1 MRIISGTHK
10 GRSIIAPN
18 NLPTRPTTDFA
29 KEGLFNILQSR
40 LDKDYDELDI
50 LDLFC
55 GTGNISYE
63 FASRGAKSL
72 TCVEVDFK
80 CYEFIKKTIAT
91 FNFSNCKVVRNDV
104 FLFLKICK
112 IKFDLIF
119 ADPPYELP
127 QIDRIHKMVFEKQLL
142 QNGGLLIIEHGVK
155 TNLSKL
161 PYFVEKRSY
170 GNVNFSIF
178 ELKESPAAWKK

>member
-1 MRIISGTHK
+1 MRIISGSLK
-10 GRSIIAPN
+10 GRSIVAPN

-40 LDKDYDELDI
+40 LDQDYEELDV

-55 GTGNISYE
+55 GTGNITYE
-63 FASRGAKSL
+63 FASRGCRQI

-80 CYEFIKKTIAT
+80 CYEFIKKTLAN
-91 FNFSNCKVVRNDV
+91 FNFKNCKVVRNDV

-119 ADPPYELP
+119 ADPPYELLN
-127 QIDRIHKMVFEKQLL
+127 IDKIHTMVFEKQLL
-142 QNGGLLIIEHGVK
+142 KPGGILIIEHGVK
-155 TNLSKL
+155 TNLGKL
-161 PYFVEKRSY
+161 PHFVEKRSY

-178 ELKESPAAWKK
+178 ELKETPSA

>member
-1 MRIISGTHK
+1 LRIISGSLK
-10 GRSIIAPN
+10 GRSIFAPS

-40 LDKDYDELDI
+40 LDKEYEEMSV

-63 FASRGAKSL
+63 FASRGVKQL

-80 CYEFIKKTIAT
+80 CYEFIKKTIA
-91 FNFSNCKVVRNDV
+91 NFKLQNCKVVRNDV

-127 QIDRIHKMVFEKQLL
+127 NIDKIHSQVFENKLL
-142 QNGGLLIIEHGVK
+142 EPGGILIIEHGAK
-155 TNLSKL
+155 TNLSSL
-161 PYFVEKRSY
+161 PHFIEKRSY

-178 ELKESPAAWKK
+178 ELKATHA

>member
-1 MRIISGTHK
+1 VRIISGSLK
-10 GRSIIAPN
+10 GRSIIAPS

-29 KEGLFNILQSR
+29 KEGLFNMLQSR
-40 LDKDYDELDI
+40 LDKDYSELAI

-63 FASRGAKSL
+63 FASRGCKAL

-80 CYEFIKKTIAT
+80 CFEFIRKTMTA
-91 FNFSNCKVVRNDV
+91 FALPGVKVVRNDV

-112 IKFDLIF
+112 IKFDIIF
-119 ADPPYELP
+119 ADPPYEMP
-127 QIDRIHKMVFEKQLL
+127 NIEKIHQQVFERQLL
-142 QNGGLLIIEHGVK
+142 KSGGMLIIEHGVK
-155 TNLSKL
+155 TNLGKL
-161 PYFVEKRSY
+161 PHFVEKRSY

-178 ELKESPAAWKK
+178 ELKDSPSEWKK

>member
-1 MRIISGTHK
+1 MK
-10 GRSIIAPN
+10 GRSIVAPS

-29 KEGLFNILQSR
+29 KEGLFNILHSR
-40 LDKDYDELDI
+40 LDKDYDELAI

-63 FASRGAKSL
+63 FASRGCTQL
-72 TCVEVDFK
+72 TCVEIDFR
-80 CYEFIKKTIAT
+80 CFEFIRKTMAAFELKGT
-91 FNFSNCKVVRNDV
+91 KVIRNDV

-127 QIDRIHKMVFEKQLL
+127 NIEQIHSKVFERNLL
-142 QNGGLLIIEHGVK
+142 NPGGLLIIEHGVK
-155 TNLSKL
+155 TNLSRL

-178 ELKESPAAWKK
+178 EWKENSQA

>member
-1 MRIISGTHK
+1 V
-10 GRSIIAPN
+10 APN

-40 LDKDYDELDI
+40 LDKTYEEMDV
-50 LDLFC
+50 LDLFA
-55 GTGNISYE
+55 GTGNITYE
-63 FASRGAKSL
+63 FASRGCRQVTS
-72 TCVEVDFK
+72 VEVDFK
-80 CYEFIKKTIAT
+80 CYEFIKKTLAA
-91 FNFSNCKVVRNDV
+91 FDLSSCKIVRNDV

-112 IKFDLIF
+112 VKYDLIF

-127 QIDRIHKMVFEKQLL
+127 NIDKIHAMVFEKGLL
-142 QNGGLLIIEHGVK
+142 KPGGILIIEHGPK

-161 PYFVEKRSY
+161 SCFIEKRSY

-178 ELKESPAAWKK
+178 EFKQVVPS

>member
-1 MRIISGTHK
+1 MRIISGSLK
-10 GRSIIAPN
+10 GRSIVAPG

-40 LDKDYDELDI
+40 LDKDYPDMNI

-63 FASRGAKSL
+63 FASRGCKQL

-80 CYEFIKKTIAT
+80 CYEFIKKTME
-91 FNFSNCKVVRNDV
+91 NFKIENCKVIRNDV

-112 IKFDLIF
+112 LKFDLIF
-119 ADPPYELP
+119 ADPPYELLN
-127 QIDRIHKMVFEKQLL
+127 IDKIHTQVFEKKLL
-142 QNGGLLIIEHGVK
+142 EPGGLLIIEHGVR

-161 PYFVEKRSY
+161 PYFIEKRSY

-178 ELKESPAAWKK
+178 EFKENHSI

>member
-1 MRIISGTHK
+1 MRIISGKHK
-10 GRSIIAPN
+10 GRKINPPK
-18 NLPTRPTTDFA
+18 NLPVRPTTDMS
-29 KEGLFNILQSR
+29 KEALFNILNNHFNFH
-40 LDKDYDELDI
+40 ELKI
-50 LDLFC
+50 LELFA
-55 GTGNISYE
+55 GTGSISYE

-80 CYEFIKKTIAT
+80 CYEFIKKTIAA

-142 QNGGLLIIEHGVK
+142 QTGGILIIEHGVK

-178 ELKESPAAWKK
+178 ELKETPLA

>member
-1 MRIISGTHK
+1 MRIISGTLK
-10 GRSIIAPN
+10 GRSIVAPN

-63 FASRGAKSL
+63 FASRGAKHI
-72 TCVEVDFK
+72 TCIEVDFK
-80 CYEFIKKTIAT
+80 CYEFIKKTMAQ

-127 QIDRIHKMVFEKQLL
+127 DIEKIYRMVMDKGLL
-142 QNGGLLIIEHGVK
+142 KPGGILIIEHGLK

-161 PYFVEKRSY
+161 PHFIEKRSY

-178 ELKESPAAWKK
+178 ELKETSAL

>member
-1 MRIISGTHK
+1 MRIISGNLK
-10 GRSIIAPN
+10 GRNIIAPA
-18 NLPTRPTTDFA
+18 NLPVRPTTDFA
-29 KEGLFNILQSR
+29 KEGLFNMLQSK
-40 LDKDYDELDI
+40 LEKEYEDMQI

-55 GTGNISYE
+55 GTGNITYE
-63 FASRGAKSL
+63 FASRGCSRI

-80 CYEFIKKTIAT
+80 CYEFIRNTLKK
-91 FNFSNCKVVRNDV
+91 FELNDCKVVRNDV

-119 ADPPYELP
+119 ADPPYELKNIS
-127 QIDRIHKMVFEKQLL
+127 QIHTMVFEKQLL
-142 QNGGLLIIEHGVK
+142 NAGGILVIEHGTA

-161 PYFVEKRSY
+161 QHFIEKRTY

-178 ELKESPAAWKK
+178 ESKDI